1 MPPAFF
7 TNVSWQPVDD
17 AKSIPFRMR
26 AIIRDQKSLTQRL
39 KRQHNNAFFVR
50 LLSHD
55 WQMPAASEQA
65 FLRCQDEQAC
75 VREVLLFGSGQ
86 PVVFARS
93 VLPQSSLTGQNR
105 DLLSLG
111 NKPLGEYIFKQPSL
125 RRSPIEVAPIA
136 ACEFNP
142 LIEFAFTTE
151 IAWARRSL
159 FYLREKPISVCEVF
173 LPTQRSVPLQ
183 ARGVTRL

>member
-7 TNVSWQPVDD
+7 TDASWQPIDD
-17 AKSIPFRMR
+17 AEGIP
-26 AIIRDQKSLTQRL
+26 ASLHQTIRDQHSLTQRL

-50 LLSHD
+50 LLSHA

-65 FLRCQDEQAC
+65 FLRCQNEQAS

-93 VLPQSSLTGQNR
+93 VLPQSSLTGKNR

-111 NKPLGEYIFKQPSL
+111 DQPLGEYIFNQPGL
-125 RRSPIEVAPIA
+125 RRGPIEVTAIA
-136 ACEFNP
+136 AREFNP
-142 LIEFAFTTE
+142 LLESDFTAE

-173 LPTQRSVPLQ
+173 LPTQTSAV
-183 ARGVTRL
+183 